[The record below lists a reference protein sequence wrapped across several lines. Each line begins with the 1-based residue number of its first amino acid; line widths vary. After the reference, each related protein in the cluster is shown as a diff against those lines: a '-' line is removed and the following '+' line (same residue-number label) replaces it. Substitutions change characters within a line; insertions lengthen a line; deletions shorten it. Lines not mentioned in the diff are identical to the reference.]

1 MSDLRQSIDFYNL
14 AELPVFAEFDRSLAL
29 IELRG
34 GAHIILAEIGSSDTA
49 GMEASRYGQQ
59 SPSTRESFD
68 LMISGNTK
76 KELEDYRKRLIKNGI
91 EASELNSELY
101 FGHYYFSFQDP
112 DENVVFVYTSHEI
125 KYMLANN
132 A

>member
-1 MSDLRQSIDFYNL
+1 MYQLRN
-14 AELPVFAEFDRSLAL
+14 RN
-29 IELRG
+29 
-34 GAHIILAEIGSSDTA
+34 IIGWHHLLNDG
-49 GMEASRYGQQ
+49 
-59 SPSTRESFD
+59 
-68 LMISGNTK
+68 L
-76 KELEDYRKRLIKNGI
+76 YRKRLIKNGI